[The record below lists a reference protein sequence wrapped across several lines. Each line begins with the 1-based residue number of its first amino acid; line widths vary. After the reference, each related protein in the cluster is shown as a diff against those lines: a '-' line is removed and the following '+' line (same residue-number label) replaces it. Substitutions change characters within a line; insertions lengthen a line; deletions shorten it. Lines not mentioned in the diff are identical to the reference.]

1 MTTPKERHEEQRREK
16 LRQMEEQIRT
26 GSLVVRQMTP
36 EERERN
42 PPRTLSGGPSGISA
56 RAGLVAARLRRM
68 RSLKAAANGRAH
80 GSPVGGEIAA
90 AVRMLNAAA
99 QRCHVRCR

>member
-1 MTTPKERHEEQRREK
+1 MTTPKERQEEQRREK

-42 PPRTLSGGPSGISA
+42 PPRPP
-56 RAGLVAARLRRM
+56 RPKRR
-68 RSLKAAANGRAH
+68 
-80 GSPVGGEIAA
+80 
-90 AVRMLNAAA
+90 
-99 QRCHVRCR
+99 

>member
-1 MTTPKERHEEQRREK
+1 MTTPKERQEEQRRER

-42 PPRTLSGGPSGISA
+42 PPRPP
-56 RAGLVAARLRRM
+56 RPPRPKRR
-68 RSLKAAANGRAH
+68 
-80 GSPVGGEIAA
+80 
-90 AVRMLNAAA
+90 
-99 QRCHVRCR
+99 